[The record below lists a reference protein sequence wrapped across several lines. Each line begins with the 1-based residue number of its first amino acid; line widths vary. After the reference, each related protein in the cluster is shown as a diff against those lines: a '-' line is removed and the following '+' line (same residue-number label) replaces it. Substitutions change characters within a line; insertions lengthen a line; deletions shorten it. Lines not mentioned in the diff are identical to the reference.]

1 MNLMD
6 DRLLTGASE
15 KSLYRKKARA
25 RTSRLLHEMP
35 QQALKAIEGHF
46 RNPEQSPSSKIMAAA
61 LSGMLSEYTGLP
73 ESTIRIFA
81 GRAAIFD
88 AIVDTFLRPHNK
100 ALIAG
105 PIDNYFEKQAENR
118 EAKIKC
124 HYGPSP
130 FSADPDGI
138 VKEADENTA
147 VVYLPN
153 PNPLTGV
160 VYSLEEIRFI
170 LEHLPDN
177 MVVVDERYCEY
188 HGFSSAEL
196 VRRHSNLIVIRSLLE
211 GMIHEEYLCTYIL
224 SSPANLSDITECNA
238 LHGPSSVS
246 QIAAIA
252 TLKSLDFMLRQID
265 RIRENMIS
273 LSTKL
278 RRFGILCRLTPID
291 RLLVKLA
298 DPEKASDFLNSRDIL
313 TEDISHYHQLEN
325 YISLYVGDD
334 SYSESILQAFEEM
347 PESYLRTESVGQSK
361 ITLHRHSETD
371 YGIF

>member
-118 EAKIKC
+118 EA
-124 HYGPSP
+124 
-130 FSADPDGI
+130 
-138 VKEADENTA
+138 
-147 VVYLPN
+147 
-153 PNPLTGV
+153 
-160 VYSLEEIRFI
+160 EI
-170 LEHLPDN
+170 N
-177 MVVVDERYCEY
+177 
-188 HGFSSAEL
+188 
-196 VRRHSNLIVIRSLLE
+196 
-211 GMIHEEYLCTYIL
+211 
-224 SSPANLSDITECNA
+224 
-238 LHGPSSVS
+238 
-246 QIAAIA
+246 
-252 TLKSLDFMLRQID
+252 
-265 RIRENMIS
+265 
-273 LSTKL
+273 
-278 RRFGILCRLTPID
+278 
-291 RLLVKLA
+291 
-298 DPEKASDFLNSRDIL
+298 
-313 TEDISHYHQLEN
+313 
-325 YISLYVGDD
+325 
-334 SYSESILQAFEEM
+334 
-347 PESYLRTESVGQSK
+347 
-361 ITLHRHSETD
+361 
-371 YGIF
+371 